1 MARIKIGKITI
12 PKGKSAYQSWLELG
26 NTGTEADFINS
37 LKAKKSSLILSASNI
52 VKVLEVP
59 LDRGINQCQGFTY
72 NKTLD
77 AFFIACI
84 SGDNERQVF
93 YKYNNDFSSLVSKQ
107 TFNDKNRLGHC
118 NTLCSVD
125 DKIYITNGA
134 VNPNQVVVMNGS
146 MAIESTVN
154 FPNKVFN
161 LGYDSS
167 AQKFVSILY
176 TGTKNSRNLQFYSK
190 DRVAGENKTI
200 NVLSDSVDTNGA
212 LFFEGKVLISVGNYI
227 IENDKDD
234 VISHGINNSLEI
246 EDFAVKNGEVY
257 FTANN
262 NGKVEVY
269 KHSNSVEYFNNI
281 NFIPPSSDLPALKNN
296 VPLYGL
302 DTSGNKWAL
311 IKMSAGN
318 GTEVGHKDKP
328 LAFSASR
335 LTWWDGVTS
344 RSVLTTKDF
353 DTSSKVLYRKSECD
367 DLFISKEKYESDLTA
382 LKTALDKLNQ

>member
-12 PKGKSAYQSWLELG
+12 PKGKSAYQSWLDLG
-26 NTGTEADFINS
+26 NTGTEADFIKS
-37 LKAKKSSLILSASNI
+37 LKAKNSLILSASNI

-59 LDRGINQCQGFTY
+59 LDNGINQCQGFTY

-107 TFNDKNRLGHC
+107 TFTDKNRLGHC

-134 VNPNQVVVMNGS
+134 VNPNQVAVMNGS
-146 MAIESTVN
+146 MAIESTLT

-200 NVLSDSVDTNGA
+200 SVVSDSVDTNGA
-212 LFFEGKVLISVGNYI
+212 LFFDGKILMSIGNYL

-234 VISHGINNSLEI
+234 VISHGINKSLEI

-281 NFIPPSSDLPALKNN
+281 NFIPPEVPVLKNN

-353 DTSSKVLYRKSECD
+353 DPSSKVLYRSSEID
-367 DLFISKEKYESDLTA
+367 NMFKVV
-382 LKTALDKLNQ
+382 LDKLKDINSKL

>member
-26 NTGTEADFINS
+26 NTGTEADFIKS
-37 LKAKKSSLILSASNI
+37 LKSNKSSLILSASNI

-107 TFNDKNRLGHC
+107 TFTDKNRLGHC

-134 VNPNQVVVMNGS
+134 VNPNQVAVMNGS

-367 DLFISKEKYESDLTA
+367 DLFISKEKYEADLTA
-382 LKTALDKLNQ
+382 LKNALDKLNQ

>member
-1 MARIKIGKITI
+1 MATNLRLQIEKVLKEVGKDIS
-12 PKGKSAYQSWLELG
+12 K
-26 NTGTEADFINS
+26 
-37 LKAKKSSLILSASNI
+37 LKRKPLIQKTSNI

-59 LDRGINQCQGFTY
+59 LDKGINQCQGFTY

-107 TFNDKNRLGHC
+107 TFTDKNRLGHC

-134 VNPNQVVVMNGS
+134 VNPNQVAVMNGS
-146 MAIESTVN
+146 MTIESTLT

-176 TGTKNSRNLQFYSK
+176 TGTKNSRSLQYYTK

-200 NVLSDSVDTNGA
+200 NVISDSVDTNGA
-212 LFFEGKVLISVGNYI
+212 LFFEGKILMSIGSYL
-227 IENDKDD
+227 IENDKDS
-234 VISHGINNSLEI
+234 VSSLGINNSLEI

-262 NGKVEVY
+262 NGKVEIY
-269 KHSNSVEYFNNI
+269 KHSNTVEYFNNI

-311 IKMSAGN
+311 IKMSNGD

-353 DTSSKVLYRKSECD
+353 DDSSKVLYRKSEVD
-367 DLFISKEKYESDLTA
+367 NMF
-382 LKTALDKLNQ
+382 KTVLDKLKDINSKL

>member
-1 MARIKIGKITI
+1 MARVKIGKITI

-37 LKAKKSSLILSASNI
+37 LKAKKSSLIQSASNI

-59 LDRGINQCQGFTY
+59 LDNGINQCQGFTY

-93 YKYNNDFSSLVSKQ
+93 YKYNADFSSLVSKQ
-107 TFNDKNRLGHC
+107 TFTDKNRLGHC

-134 VNPNQVVVMNGS
+134 VNPNQVAVMNGS
-146 MAIESTVN
+146 MAIESTVT

-212 LFFEGKVLISVGNYI
+212 LFYEGKVLMSVGNYL
-227 IENDKDD
+227 IENDKDE
-234 VISHGINNSLEI
+234 VTSLGINNALEV
-246 EDFAVKNGEVY
+246 EDFAIKNGEVY

-353 DTSSKVLYRKSECD
+353 DNSSKVLYRKSECD
-367 DLFISKEKYESDLTA
+367 DLFITKSKYEEDLTA
-382 LKTALDKLNQ
+382 LKKALDKLNQ

>member
-1 MARIKIGKITI
+1 MSNLKQQLEGLATTIGNDVKSIKKTI
-12 PKGKSAYQSWLELG
+12 KNP
-26 NTGTEADFINS
+26 
-37 LKAKKSSLILSASNI
+37 LILSTSHI
-52 VKVLEVP
+52 VKILDVP
-59 LDRGINQCQGFTY
+59 LDKGVTQCQGFTY

-84 SGDNERQVF
+84 STDNEKQVF
-93 YKYNNDFSSLVSKQ
+93 YKYNNDFSNLVSKQ
-107 TFNDKNRLGHC
+107 TFTDKNRLGHC

-134 VNPNQVVVMNGS
+134 VNPNQVAVMNGS
-146 MAIESTVN
+146 MAIESTLT

-176 TGTKNSRNLQFYSK
+176 TGTKNSRSLQYYSK
-190 DRVAGENKTI
+190 ERVAGENKTI
-200 NVLSDSVDTNGA
+200 NIISDSIDTNGA
-212 LFFEGKVLISVGNYI
+212 LFFNNSVLMSVGNYI
-227 IENDKDD
+227 IESDKDN
-234 VISHGINNSLEI
+234 VINHGINTNLEV
-246 EDFAVKNGEVY
+246 EDFAIKNGEVY

-353 DTSSKVLYRKSECD
+353 DPSSKVLYRASEVD
-367 DLFISKEKYESDLTA
+367 KMFTDI
-382 LKTALDKLNQ
+382 LDKLKEINSKL

>member
-1 MARIKIGKITI
+1 MATNLRLQIEKVLKEIGKDIS
-12 PKGKSAYQSWLELG
+12 K
-26 NTGTEADFINS
+26 
-37 LKAKKSSLILSASNI
+37 LKRKPLIQKTSNI

-59 LDRGINQCQGFTY
+59 LDNGINQCQGFTY

-84 SGDNERQVF
+84 SGDNEKQVF
-93 YKYNNDFSSLVSKQ
+93 YKYNNDFSSLLSKQ
-107 TFNDKNRLGHC
+107 TFTDKNRLGHC

-125 DKIYITNGA
+125 DKIYVTNGA
-134 VNPNQVVVMNGS
+134 VNPNQVAVMNGNMS
-146 MAIESTVN
+146 IESTVN

-176 TGTKNSRNLQFYSK
+176 TGTKHFRNLQFYSK
-190 DRVAGENKTI
+190 NRVAGENETI
-200 NVLSDSVDTNGA
+200 NVLSDSIDTNGA
-212 LFFEGKVLISVGNYI
+212 LFFEGKILISVGNYL
-227 IENDKDD
+227 IETVKDE
-234 VISHGINNSLEI
+234 VISHEINNSIEV

-281 NFIPPSSDLPALKNN
+281 NYIPPSTNIPALKNN
-296 VPLYGL
+296 TYLQGL
-302 DTSGNKWAL
+302 DTTGKAWGL
-311 IKMSAGN
+311 IKLNNGN
-318 GTEVGHKDKP
+318 GVEVGHKDKP
-328 LAFSASR
+328 MALSASR

-344 RSVLTTKDF
+344 RSILTTKDF
-353 DTSSKVLYRKSECD
+353 DPSSKVLYSKRECD
-367 DLFISKEKYESDLTA
+367 ETFATKESLGGYISKEKYEADLTA
-382 LKTALDKLNQ
+382 LKKALDDLNK

>member
-59 LDRGINQCQGFTY
+59 LDMGINQCQGFTY

-234 VISHGINNSLEI
+234 IISHGINNSLEV
-246 EDFAVKNGEVY
+246 EDFAVRNGEVY

-382 LKTALDKLNQ
+382 LKKALDKLNQ

>member
-146 MAIESTVN
+146 MVIESTVN

-382 LKTALDKLNQ
+382 LKKALDKLNQ

>member
-1 MARIKIGKITI
+1 MARVKIGKITI

-26 NTGTEADFINS
+26 NTGTEADFIKS
-37 LKAKKSSLILSASNI
+37 LKAKNSLILSASNI

-59 LDRGINQCQGFTY
+59 LDKGINQCQGFTY

-84 SGDNERQVF
+84 SGDNEKQVF

-107 TFNDKNRLGHC
+107 TFTDKNRLGHC

-134 VNPNQVVVMNGS
+134 VNPNQVAVMNGS
-146 MAIESTVN
+146 MAIESTLN

-200 NVLSDSVDTNGA
+200 SVVSDSVDTNGA
-212 LFFEGKVLISVGNYI
+212 LIFDGKILMSIGNYL
-227 IENDKDD
+227 IENNKDD

-318 GTEVGHKDKP
+318 GTEVGYKDKP

-353 DTSSKVLYRKSECD
+353 DPSSKVLYRSSEID
-367 DLFISKEKYESDLTA
+367 TMF
-382 LKTALDKLNQ
+382 KTVLDKLKDINSKL

>member
-1 MARIKIGKITI
+1 MATNLRLQIEKVLKEIGKDIS
-12 PKGKSAYQSWLELG
+12 K
-26 NTGTEADFINS
+26 
-37 LKAKKSSLILSASNI
+37 LKRKPLIQKTSNI

-59 LDRGINQCQGFTY
+59 LDNGINQCQGFTY

-84 SGDNERQVF
+84 SGDNEKQVF
-93 YKYNNDFSSLVSKQ
+93 YKYNNDFSSLLSKQ
-107 TFNDKNRLGHC
+107 TFTDKNRLGHC

-125 DKIYITNGA
+125 DKIYVTNGA
-134 VNPNQVVVMNGS
+134 VNPNQVAVMNGNMS
-146 MAIESTVN
+146 IESTVN

-176 TGTKNSRNLQFYSK
+176 TGTKHFRQLQFYSK
-190 DRVAGENKTI
+190 DRVAGENETI
-200 NVLSDSVDTNGA
+200 NVLSDSIDTNGA
-212 LFFEGKVLISVGNYI
+212 LFFEGKILISVGNYL
-227 IENDKDD
+227 IETIKDE
-234 VISHGINNSLEI
+234 VISHEINNSLEV

-281 NFIPPSSDLPALKNN
+281 NYIPPSTNIPALKNN
-296 VPLYGL
+296 TYLQGL
-302 DTSGNKWAL
+302 DTTGKAWGL
-311 IKMSAGN
+311 IKLNNGN
-318 GTEVGHKDKP
+318 GVEVGHKDKP
-328 LAFSASR
+328 MALSASR

-344 RSVLTTKDF
+344 RSILTTKDF
-353 DTSSKVLYRKSECD
+353 DPSSKVLYSKRECD
-367 DLFISKEKYESDLTA
+367 ETFATKESLDGYISKEKYEADLTA
-382 LKTALDKLNQ
+382 LKKALDDLNK

>member
-1 MARIKIGKITI
+1 MATNLRLQIEKVLKEIGNDVSK
-12 PKGKSAYQSWLELG
+12 
-26 NTGTEADFINS
+26 
-37 LKAKKSSLILSASNI
+37 LKRKPLIQKTSNI

-59 LDRGINQCQGFTY
+59 LDNVINQCQGFTY

-84 SGDNERQVF
+84 SGDNEKQVF
-93 YKYNNDFSSLVSKQ
+93 YKYNNDFSSLLSKQ
-107 TFNDKNRLGHC
+107 TFTDKNHLGHC

-134 VNPNQVVVMNGS
+134 VNPNQVAVMNGNMS
-146 MAIESTVN
+146 IESTVT

-176 TGTKNSRNLQFYSK
+176 TGTKHFRQLQFYSK
-190 DRVAGENKTI
+190 NRVAGENETI
-200 NVLSDSVDTNGA
+200 NVLSDSIDTNGA
-212 LFFEGKVLISVGNYI
+212 LFFEGKILISVGNYL
-227 IENDKDD
+227 IETIKDE
-234 VISHGINNSLEI
+234 VISHEINNSLEV

-281 NFIPPSSDLPALKNN
+281 NFIPPSTDIPALKNN
-296 VPLYGL
+296 TYLQGL
-302 DTSGNKWAL
+302 DTTGKAWGL
-311 IKMSAGN
+311 IKLNNGN
-318 GTEVGHKDKP
+318 GVEVGHKDKP
-328 LAFSASR
+328 MALSASR

-344 RSVLTTKDF
+344 RSILTTKDF
-353 DTSSKVLYRKSECD
+353 DPSSKVLYSKRECD
-367 DLFISKEKYESDLTA
+367 ETFATKENLGGYISKDKYEADLTA
-382 LKTALDKLNQ
+382 LKKALDDLNK

>member
-1 MARIKIGKITI
+1 MATNLRLQIEKVLKEIGKDIS
-12 PKGKSAYQSWLELG
+12 K
-26 NTGTEADFINS
+26 
-37 LKAKKSSLILSASNI
+37 LKRKPLIQKTSNI

-59 LDRGINQCQGFTY
+59 LDNGINQCQGFTY

-84 SGDNERQVF
+84 SGDNEKQVF
-93 YKYNNDFSSLVSKQ
+93 YKYNNDFSSLLSKQ
-107 TFNDKNRLGHC
+107 TFTDKNRLGHC

-125 DKIYITNGA
+125 DKIYVTNGA
-134 VNPNQVVVMNGS
+134 VNPNQVAVMNGNMS
-146 MAIESTVN
+146 IESTVN

-176 TGTKNSRNLQFYSK
+176 TGTKHFRNLQFYSK
-190 DRVAGENKTI
+190 NRVAGENETI
-200 NVLSDSVDTNGA
+200 NVLSDSIDTNGA
-212 LFFEGKVLISVGNYI
+212 LFFEGKILISVGNYL
-227 IENDKDD
+227 IETVKDE
-234 VISHGINNSLEI
+234 VISHEINNSIEV

-281 NFIPPSSDLPALKNN
+281 NYIPPSTNIPALKNN
-296 VPLYGL
+296 TYLQGL
-302 DTSGNKWAL
+302 DTTGKAWGL
-311 IKMSAGN
+311 IKLNNGN
-318 GTEVGHKDKP
+318 GVEVGHKDKP
-328 LAFSASR
+328 MALSASR

-344 RSVLTTKDF
+344 RSILTTKDF
-353 DTSSKVLYRKSECD
+353 DPSSKVLYSKRECD
-367 DLFISKEKYESDLTA
+367 ETFATKESLDGYISKEKYEADLTA
-382 LKTALDKLNQ
+382 LKKALDDLNK

>member
-1 MARIKIGKITI
+1 MARVKIGKITI

-26 NTGTEADFINS
+26 NTGTEADFIKS
-37 LKAKKSSLILSASNI
+37 LKSNKSSLILSASNI

-134 VNPNQVVVMNGS
+134 VNPNQVAVMNGS

-200 NVLSDSVDTNGA
+200 NVLSDSVDTNGS
-212 LFFEGKVLISVGNYI
+212 LFYEGKVLISVGNYI

-234 VISHGINNSLEI
+234 IISHGINNSLEV
-246 EDFAVKNGEVY
+246 EDFAVRNGEVY
-257 FTANN
+257 FTANNN

-353 DTSSKVLYRKSECD
+353 DTSSKVLYRSSEID
-367 DLFISKEKYESDLTA
+367 TMF
-382 LKTALDKLNQ
+382 KTVLDKLKEINSKL

>member
-1 MARIKIGKITI
+1 
-12 PKGKSAYQSWLELG
+12 
-26 NTGTEADFINS
+26 
-37 LKAKKSSLILSASNI
+37 
-52 VKVLEVP
+52 
-59 LDRGINQCQGFTY
+59 
-72 NKTLD
+72 
-77 AFFIACI
+77 
-84 SGDNERQVF
+84 
-93 YKYNNDFSSLVSKQ
+93 
-107 TFNDKNRLGHC
+107 
-118 NTLCSVD
+118 
-125 DKIYITNGA
+125 
-134 VNPNQVVVMNGS
+134 MNGS
-146 MAIESTVN
+146 MTIESTLT

-200 NVLSDSVDTNGA
+200 SVVSDSVDTNGA
-212 LFFEGKVLISVGNYI
+212 LFFDGKILMSIGNYL

-269 KHSNSVEYFNNI
+269 KHSNTVEYFNNI
-281 NFIPPSSDLPALKNN
+281 NFIQPSSDLPALKNN

-318 GTEVGHKDKP
+318 GTEVGYKDKP

-353 DTSSKVLYRKSECD
+353 DPSSKVLYRSSEID
-367 DLFISKEKYESDLTA
+367 TMF
-382 LKTALDKLNQ
+382 KTVLDKLKDINSKL